1 MRVALLISGYLRT
14 FKTNLPNI
22 QEKIIDKFKNVDVYI
37 HVTKN
42 EDTEDK
48 YLNKRDESGDV
59 NYINKVLNPIALI
72 HEPNISCSNNKTENG
87 LINTWLKYYKLNQLK
102 RDNEVKFGDY
112 DLVIKYRPDLDLL
125 SDDVFE
131 IPVGDFVYIPKDSKI
146 DKNKLSKVDDEY
158 LCDIFA
164 YGTSKMMND
173 YFSIYEKLESL
184 SKEHGYIS
192 ETLLYHYLESNNIPY
207 KLMDIDYNVILSMCN
222 VFAIAGDSGS
232 GKTTLANILKQYF
245 SNSIMLECDR
255 YHKWERGDENWKKL
269 THLNPEA
276 NYITKMNDDIFD
288 LKIGKDI
295 YQVDYNHKNGKFTEK
310 EHIESSDNIIVCGL
324 HSLYVENETVYNLK
338 IFIDT
343 DKELKNK
350 WKIQRDVVERGY
362 DVNKVLKQI
371 EDRESDYL
379 SYVYPQR
386 EKSDLVINFFND
398 SDDKLRLKLLISKKH
413 DITNILTDLKNAGL
427 IYEVHYEEVFN
438 EIVFTEYKNLEVDK
452 MVLKLDNYYDYILY
466 FIMNIGYNKIN
477 K

>member
-1 MRVALLISGYLRT
+1 MKVALLISGYLRT
-14 FKTNLPNI
+14 FKTNVPNI

-42 EDTEDK
+42 EVTEDK
-48 YLNKRDESGDV
+48 YLNKRDESEDI
-59 NYINKVLNPIALI
+59 NYINQMLNPIALI
-72 HEPNISCSNNKTENG
+72 HEPNILCSNNKTENS

-102 RDNEVKFGDY
+102 KDNEAKFGDY

-125 SDDVFE
+125 SDDIFE
-131 IPVGDFVYIPKDSKI
+131 VSVGDFVCIPKDSKI
-146 DKNKLSKVDDEY
+146 DKNKLLKTNDEY
-158 LCDIFA
+158 LCDILA
-164 YGTSKMMND
+164 YGKSKIMNE
-173 YFSIYEKLESL
+173 YFSIYENLESL
-184 SKEHGYIS
+184 SKEHGFIS
-192 ETLLYHYLESNNIPY
+192 ETLLYHYLESKNIPY

-295 YQVDYNHKNGKFTEK
+295 YQVDYNHKDGKFTEK

-324 HSLYVENETVYNLK
+324 HSLYVENETIYNLK

-343 DKELKNK
+343 NKDLKNK

-362 DVNKVLKQI
+362 DIKKVLKQI

-379 SYVYPQR
+379 TYIYPQR
-386 EKSDLVINFFND
+386 EKSDIVINFFND
-398 SDDKLRLKLLISKKH
+398 DNDKLRLKLFIGRKHNIS
-413 DITNILTDLKNAGL
+413 DIINDLNEG
-427 IYEVHYEEVFN
+427 IECVNYGEIFN
-438 EIVFTEYKNLEVDK
+438 EIIFTEYKNIDTGK
-452 MVLKLDNYYDYILY
+452 MVLKLNDYYDYILY
-466 FIMNIGYNKIN
+466 FIMNIGYN
-477 K
+477 

>member
-48 YLNKRDESGDV
+48 YLNKRDGSGDV
-59 NYINKVLNPIALI
+59 SYINKALNPIALI
-72 HEPNISCSNNKTENG
+72 HEPNILCSDNKTENS

-102 RDNEVKFGDY
+102 KENEAKFGDY

-192 ETLLYHYLESNNIPY
+192 ETLLYRYLESNNIPY

-295 YQVDYNHKNGKFTEK
+295 YQVDYNHKDGKFTEK

-324 HSLYVENETVYNLK
+324 HSLYVENETIYNLK

-427 IYEVHYEEVFN
+427 VYGVHYEEVFN

-466 FIMNIGYNKIN
+466 FIMNIGYNKII